1 MGKADIRVS
10 LQPTEVFLHAPI
22 LWKVYKKDKLLDNVK
37 MTGNLVI
44 GVTAVP
50 NIIKEKENN

>member
-1 MGKADIRVS
+1 
-10 LQPTEVFLHAPI
+10 
-22 LWKVYKKDKLLDNVK
+22 

-50 NIIKEKENN
+50 IIIKEKEVEIWESFIFGSP